1 MVTSIL
7 LKFLTLKWNISRT
20 IWRIEVSDGS
30 FFFIFHALSFE
41 LNFFRP
47 EVPFKPIFHQVESRV
62 LISFHTYSLLTASRS
77 EKRKFHC
84 MQKIS
89 VEDGVFMHVMG
100 KQEVFTSNMIDS

>member
-1 MVTSIL
+1 MARFS
-7 LKFLTLKWNISRT
+7 
-20 IWRIEVSDGS
+20 S
-30 FFFIFHALSFE
+30 FFTLFHLS
-41 LNFFRP
+41 LTFFRP